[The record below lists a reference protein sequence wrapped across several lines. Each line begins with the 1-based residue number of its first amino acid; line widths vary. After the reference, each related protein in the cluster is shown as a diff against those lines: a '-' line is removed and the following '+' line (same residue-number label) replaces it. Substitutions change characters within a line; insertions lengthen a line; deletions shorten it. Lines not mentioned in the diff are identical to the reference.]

1 MERTSDF
8 GRQTSDLGPRQ
19 RNSPPMRG
27 VMLSLRSIWREAG
40 LVPEQQLGG
49 TRQILRG
56 LKATQD
62 DARSPRSEVRGPKS
76 EVRRPP
82 YLLNLCSFHGSPYMW

>member
-1 MERTSDF
+1 
-8 GRQTSDLGPRQ
+8 
-19 RNSPPMRG
+19 MRG
-27 VMLSLRSIWREAG
+27 VMLSLRSIWREADV
-40 LVPEQQLGG
+40 VPEQQLGS
-49 TRQILRG
+49 TRKILRG

-62 DARSPRSEVRGPKS
+62 DAVGTVYPEGPSPRS